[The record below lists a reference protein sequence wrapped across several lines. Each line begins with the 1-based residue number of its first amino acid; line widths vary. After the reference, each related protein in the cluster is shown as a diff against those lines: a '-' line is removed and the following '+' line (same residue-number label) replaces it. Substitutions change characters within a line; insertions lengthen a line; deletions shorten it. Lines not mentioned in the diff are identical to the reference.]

1 MALPRVSILIPTY
14 NRADYL
20 LAALDSAL
28 HQTFSE
34 LEIIVV
40 DDGSMDDTAEVIR
53 KYTDP
58 RLQFIQQKNCG
69 VSAALNTAWRAAR
82 SEFIAMLGSDDEML
96 PAQIETLLN
105 YIEREPT
112 LGMVYGRA
120 QAMDAQGNSL
130 PQIYG
135 SPPKFPNDSLQS
147 ILYANCVCSIAALI
161 RRALV
166 EQVGGFDENLV
177 ANEDWDLWIR
187 LAKHCQFGFCDE
199 ILARY
204 RLHPQSLTG
213 SRSAQYQNV
222 LAGRIR
228 LIERYFESPQVP
240 PNALAIK
247 RLALRN
253 VYMDATIRYLTIGNR
268 RAAFSTFLRALGSGS
283 NPFSTALRVAGVA
296 LFDLYLSKTTW
307 GVRFADTLVKQRRA
321 ALNR

>member
-120 QAMDAQGNSL
+120 QAMDAQG
-130 PQIYG
+130 
-135 SPPKFPNDSLQS
+135 
-147 ILYANCVCSIAALI
+147 
-161 RRALV
+161 
-166 EQVGGFDENLV
+166 
-177 ANEDWDLWIR
+177 
-187 LAKHCQFGFCDE
+187 
-199 ILARY
+199 
-204 RLHPQSLTG
+204 
-213 SRSAQYQNV
+213 
-222 LAGRIR
+222 
-228 LIERYFESPQVP
+228 
-240 PNALAIK
+240 
-247 RLALRN
+247 
-253 VYMDATIRYLTIGNR
+253 
-268 RAAFSTFLRALGSGS
+268 
-283 NPFSTALRVAGVA
+283 
-296 LFDLYLSKTTW
+296 
-307 GVRFADTLVKQRRA
+307 
-321 ALNR
+321 